1 MARTRTISNE
11 DILQRAR
18 PVFVARGIHAKTRD
32 VAAAVGLT
40 WGALALRF
48 GSKRALFEL
57 AMAQR
62 PEPESAAAHDLD
74 TMLRRLGSEI
84 EQRWPM
90 YLQLRLSSAAGQP
103 DIHIPWLPVALQAL
117 ADCGQ
122 IRAELPMQHLAALL
136 LAAFTGAAA
145 ERFLAP
151 GRHEPGNDALIEAF
165 LQLLS

>member
-62 PEPESAAAHDLD
+62 PEPESDAAHDLD
-74 TMLRRLGSEI
+74 STLRRLRSEI
-84 EQRWPM
+84 AQRWPISM
-90 YLQLRLSSAAGQP
+90 QLRLSSAGGEP
-103 DIHIPWLPVALQAL
+103 DIHVPWLPAALQAL
-117 ADCGQ
+117 VDRGQ
-122 IRAELPMQHLAALL
+122 IRAGLPMQGLAALL

-151 GRHEPGNDALIEAF
+151 ARHEPGDDALIEAL